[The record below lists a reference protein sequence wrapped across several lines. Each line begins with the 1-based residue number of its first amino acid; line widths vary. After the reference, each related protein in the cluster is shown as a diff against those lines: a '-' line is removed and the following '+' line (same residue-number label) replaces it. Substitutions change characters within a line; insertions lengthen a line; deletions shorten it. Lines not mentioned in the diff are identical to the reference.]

1 MQVTTGDRLAT
12 RSVTATA
19 RRAQIVAATIDVIVE
34 SGYSQTS
41 FARIAERA
49 GLSSTRLIS
58 YHFAGKAELVAAVV
72 TEITTAIGRHMAQ
85 RMAGQPDAKHELDA
99 YIRGLVEFIKD
110 HPVQMQALTGI
121 FLDFRTDDGGR
132 SYDASNENDTLGVV
146 QDMLRA
152 GQDAGLFRDF
162 DTFVMASAIQRCLDG
177 LPFLLQ
183 TRPELDLDAYGEE
196 LVTLF
201 DLATRSER

>member
-1 MQVTTGDRLAT
+1 MQVTIGDPGVS
-12 RSVTATA
+12 RSVAATA
-19 RRAQIVAATIDVIVE
+19 RRAQIVAATIAVIVE

-58 YHFAGKAELVAAVV
+58 YHFAGKAELVGAVI

-121 FLDFRTDDGGR
+121 FLDFRTDDGSR
-132 SYDASNENDTLGVV
+132 SYDTSDDKDALGLVE
-146 QDMLRA
+146 DMLRA
-152 GQDAGLFRDF
+152 GQSAGLFRDF
-162 DTFVMASAIQRCLDG
+162 DTFVMASAIQRSLDG

-183 TRPELDLDAYGEE
+183 TRPDLDLDAYGEE

-201 DLATRSER
+201 DLATRSAR